1 MEMNDKIEIRNVDG
15 DSSNSMGNYERNSI
29 TGLQNSVDAT
39 SNEKIES
46 CDTDELVDYF
56 IQDYL
61 LPTIEED
68 ISRESKLE
76 PVKSHPSSQYHNV
89 DVKFPIVLK
98 IGIDKSISHLASTR
112 NPRYAYA
119 LRDGY
124 LETEVKIP
132 LGSEN
137 PEAFTDDVIKFFQDV
152 IGYKNADI
160 NRINKNI
167 RESIRRHIE
176 QRKSKIIQQN
186 KLLDKIEERSIIK
199 LSRNKDAPQVDLK
212 VKKKLK
218 VLMPTEKNSAP
229 IIPEEALNAIVDLI
243 LNQGR
248 SFQLTPKVFSNLD
261 EESLRDIIVSSL
273 NAILEG
279 GALGETFVKSR
290 RSDIFLH
297 LKELEGNILSA
308 ECKIWGSKNYSDTMN
323 QHFDYITIHEEY
335 TLQVTFSKNQGF
347 TNTVEKAQEF
357 AKKHKTYV
365 NNSFRNV
372 NENYFVTK
380 HTHPEDKKRTI
391 EFHHL
396 LFNLFYERQ
405 DTS

>member
-1 MEMNDKIEIRNVDG
+1 MSDDIVIRNVDG
-15 DSSNSMGNYERNSI
+15 DSSNSMSNYENNSI
-29 TGLQNSVDAT
+29 TGIQNSIDAT
-39 SNEKIES
+39 PNEKIES
-46 CDTDELVDYF
+46 RDTDELVDYF

-68 ISRESKLE
+68 ATREKILE
-76 PVKSHPSSQYHNV
+76 PLKNHPNSQYHKV
-89 DVKFPIVLK
+89 DVKFPIILK
-98 IGIDKSISHLASTR
+98 LGIDKSISHSASSRRTG
-112 NPRYAYA
+112 YSYA

-124 LETEVKIP
+124 LETEVAIP

-137 PEAFTDDVIKFFQDV
+137 PESVTDSAIKFFQDT

-160 NRINKNI
+160 NRINKEI
-167 RESIRRHIE
+167 HETIRRHIK
-176 QRKSKIIQQN
+176 QRKDKITQQN
-186 KLLDKIEERSIIK
+186 KLLDKIEERSTIK

-218 VLMPTEKNSAP
+218 VLMPKERDSTP
-229 IIPEEALNAIVDLI
+229 ILPEESLNAIIDLI

-248 SFQLTPKVFSNLD
+248 SFQLTPEVFSKLD
-261 EESLRDIIVSSL
+261 EESLRNIIVSSL

-290 RSDIFLH
+290 RADIFLH
-297 LKELEGNILSA
+297 LKEFDGNILSA
-308 ECKIWGSKNYSDTMN
+308 ECKFWGTKNYSDTMD
-323 QHFDYITIHEEY
+323 QHFDYITIQESY
-335 TLQVTFSKNQGF
+335 SLQVTFSKNKGF
-347 TNTVEKAQEF
+347 TDMVEKAQEF
-357 AKKHKTYV
+357 AKGHKTYV
-365 NNSFRNV
+365 DNSFRNI
-372 NENYFVTK
+372 NENYFITK
-380 HTHPEDKKRTI
+380 HKHPEDEKRTV